1 MNWLTDHP
9 VLGWLALALALG
21 VAEMATLDFIF
32 VMLAGGALAG
42 SVVAALGLG
51 YEAQIV
57 VAVLAALLLLGL
69 VRPIALR
76 RIRSGDVTLTGTAAL
91 VGREGLV
98 LETVTGTGGR
108 VKLGGEV
115 WSARTA
121 PGAAPAALLP
131 GHSVRVHAIDGA
143 TALVVPT
150 ESDRPADA
158 RQPSDARQPTDPD
171 HPSNPDQ
178 PK

>member
-1 MNWLTDHP
+1 MNWLTEHP

-42 SVVAALGLG
+42 SLAAALGLG
-51 YEAQIV
+51 YETQIV
-57 VAVLAALLLLGL
+57 VAVVAALLLLGL
-69 VRPIALR
+69 GRPIVLR
-76 RIRSGDVTLTGTAAL
+76 KMRSGEVTLTGTAAL

-98 LETVTGTGGR
+98 LETVTSTGGR

-121 PGAAPAALLP
+121 PHARPPALLP
-131 GHSVRVHAIDGA
+131 GASVRVLSIEGA

-150 ESDRPADA
+150 
-158 RQPSDARQPTDPD
+158 DPD
-171 HPSNPDQ
+171 ETEMRPS
-178 PK
+178 